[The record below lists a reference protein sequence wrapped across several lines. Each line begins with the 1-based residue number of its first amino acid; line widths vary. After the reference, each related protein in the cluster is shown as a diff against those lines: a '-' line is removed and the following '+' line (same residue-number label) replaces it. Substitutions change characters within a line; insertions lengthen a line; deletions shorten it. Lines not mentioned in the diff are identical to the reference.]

1 MINFVIYENE
11 LELKNSYEMIILSI
25 LGNKQENFKIIDYL
39 CESQKNCDRN
49 IYILSS
55 EDIFELLEIAK
66 KIRDSGDWTS
76 KIIIISNLEK
86 VDNSIFSN
94 RLLILDYIN
103 YNYNDNINDALKRAI
118 CVAYKI
124 LTKNKTLNFR
134 FNGETYR
141 IPYQNILFIEKGN
154 NLNYCTIYT
163 KHDNQYIIKETINN
177 LEEKLDS
184 AYFMKTH
191 RSCIVNLYNI
201 LYYNYADNIIKF
213 KNKQIDLI
221 AREKRQILKSKL
233 IEEKIENETSE

>member
-11 LELKNSYEMIILSI
+11 LELKNCYEMIILNI

-39 CESQKNCDRN
+39 GESQKNCDRN

-55 EDIFELLEIAK
+55 KDIFETLDIAK

-76 KIIIISNLEK
+76 QIIIISNLEK
-86 VDNSIFSN
+86 EDNSIFSN
-94 RLLILDYIN
+94 RLLILDYID
-103 YNYNDNINDALKRAI
+103 YNDNINESLKRAI

-163 KHDNQYIIKETINN
+163 KHDNQYIIKDTINN

-213 KNKQIDLI
+213 KNKEIDLI
-221 AREKRQILKSKL
+221 ARERRQILKSKL
-233 IEEKIENETSE
+233 IEEKIENKTSE

>member
-11 LELKNSYEMIILSI
+11 LELKNCYEMIILNI
-25 LGNKQENFKIIDYL
+25 LGNKQENFKIINYL
-39 CESQKNCDRN
+39 DEYQKNCDRN

-55 EDIFELLEIAK
+55 KDIFETLDIAK

-76 KIIIISNLEK
+76 QIIIISNFETE
-86 VDNSIFSN
+86 DNSIFSN
-94 RLLILDYIN
+94 RLLILDYID
-103 YNYNDNINDALKRAI
+103 YNDNINESLKRAI

-163 KHDNQYIIKETINN
+163 KHDNQYIIKDTINN

-213 KNKQIDLI
+213 KNKEIDLI
-221 AREKRQILKSKL
+221 ARERRQILKSKL

>member
-11 LELKNSYEMIILSI
+11 LELKNCYEMIILNI
-25 LGNKQENFKIIDYL
+25 LGNKQENFKIINYL
-39 CESQKNCDRN
+39 DEYQKNCDRN

-55 EDIFELLEIAK
+55 KDIFETLDIAK

-76 KIIIISNLEK
+76 QIIIISNLEK
-86 VDNSIFSN
+86 EDNSIFSN
-94 RLLILDYIN
+94 RLLILDYID
-103 YNYNDNINDALKRAI
+103 YNDNINESLKRAI

-163 KHDNQYIIKETINN
+163 KHDNQYIIKDTINN

-213 KNKQIDLI
+213 KNKEIDLI
-221 AREKRQILKSKL
+221 ARERRQILKSTL

>member
-11 LELKNSYEMIILSI
+11 LELKNCYEMIILNI
-25 LGNKQENFKIIDYL
+25 LGNKQENFKIINYL
-39 CESQKNCDRN
+39 DEYQKNCDRN

-55 EDIFELLEIAK
+55 KDIFETLDIAK

-76 KIIIISNLEK
+76 QIIIISNLEK
-86 VDNSIFSN
+86 EDNSIFSN
-94 RLLILDYIN
+94 RLLILDYID
-103 YNYNDNINDALKRAI
+103 YNDNINDTLKRAI

-163 KHDNQYIIKETINN
+163 KHDNQYIIKDTINN

-213 KNKQIDLI
+213 KNKEIDLI
-221 AREKRQILKSKL
+221 ARERRQILKSKL

>member
-11 LELKNSYEMIILSI
+11 LELKNCYEMIILNI
-25 LGNKQENFKIIDYL
+25 LGNKQENFKIINYL
-39 CESQKNCDRN
+39 DEYQKNCDRN

-55 EDIFELLEIAK
+55 KDIFETLDIAK

-76 KIIIISNLEK
+76 QIIIISNLEK
-86 VDNSIFSN
+86 EDNSIFSN
-94 RLLILDYIN
+94 RLLILDYID
-103 YNYNDNINDALKRAI
+103 YNDNINESLKRAI

-163 KHDNQYIIKETINN
+163 KHDNQYIIKDTINN

-213 KNKQIDLI
+213 KNKEIDLI
-221 AREKRQILKSKL
+221 ARERRQILKSKL

>member
-11 LELKNSYEMIILSI
+11 LELKNCYEMIILNI
-25 LGNKQENFKIIDYL
+25 LGNKQENFKIINYL
-39 CESQKNCDRN
+39 DEYQKNCDRN

-55 EDIFELLEIAK
+55 KDIFETLDIAK
-66 KIRDSGDWTS
+66 KIIDSGDWTS
-76 KIIIISNLEK
+76 QIIIISNLEK
-86 VDNSIFSN
+86 EDNSIFSN
-94 RLLILDYIN
+94 RLLILDYID
-103 YNYNDNINDALKRAI
+103 YNDNINDTLKRAI

-163 KHDNQYIIKETINN
+163 KHDNQYIIKDTINN

-213 KNKQIDLI
+213 KNKEIDLI
-221 AREKRQILKSKL
+221 ARERRQILKSKL

>member
-11 LELKNSYEMIILSI
+11 LELKNCYEMIILNI
-25 LGNKQENFKIIDYL
+25 LGNKQENFKIINYL
-39 CESQKNCDRN
+39 DEYQKNCDRN

-55 EDIFELLEIAK
+55 KDIFETLDIAK

-76 KIIIISNLEK
+76 QIIIISNLETE
-86 VDNSIFSN
+86 DNSIFSN
-94 RLLILDYIN
+94 RLLILDYID
-103 YNYNDNINDALKRAI
+103 YNDNINESLKRAI

-163 KHDNQYIIKETINN
+163 KHDNQYIIKDTINN

-213 KNKQIDLI
+213 KNKEIDLI
-221 AREKRQILKSKL
+221 ARERRQILKSKL

>member
-11 LELKNSYEMIILSI
+11 LELKNCYEMIILNI

-39 CESQKNCDRN
+39 DEYQKNCDRN

-55 EDIFELLEIAK
+55 KDIFETLDIAK

-76 KIIIISNLEK
+76 QIIIISNLEK
-86 VDNSIFSN
+86 EDNSIFSN
-94 RLLILDYIN
+94 RLLILDYID
-103 YNYNDNINDALKRAI
+103 YNDNINESLKRAI

-163 KHDNQYIIKETINN
+163 KHDNQYIIKDTINN

-213 KNKQIDLI
+213 KNKEIDLI
-221 AREKRQILKSKL
+221 ARERRQILKSKL

>member
-1 MINFVIYENE
+1 MINFLIYEKD
-11 LELKNSYEMIILSI
+11 LELKSYYEMIILNL
-25 LGNKQENFKIIDYL
+25 LGNRQENFKIINCL
-39 CESQKNCDRN
+39 CDFQKNCERN

-55 EDIFELLEIAK
+55 DNMNKILDIAK
-66 KIRDSGDWTS
+66 DIRESGDWTS
-76 KIIIISNLEK
+76 QIIIISNI
-86 VDNSIFSN
+86 DNIKRSTFSN

-103 YNYNDNINDALKRAI
+103 YDDDLNENLKRSI
-118 CVAYKI
+118 CTAYKI
-124 LTKNKTLNFR
+124 LTKKKTLNFH

-141 IPYQNILFIEKGN
+141 IPYQNILYIEKGN

-163 KHDNQYIIKETINN
+163 IHNNEYVIKDTINN

-201 LYYNYADNIIKF
+201 IHYNYADNIISF
-213 KNKQIDLI
+213 ENKQIDLV

-233 IEEKIENETSE
+233 IEEKVEDKTP

>member
-11 LELKNSYEMIILSI
+11 LELKNCYEMIILNI
-25 LGNKQENFKIIDYL
+25 LGNKQENFKIINYL
-39 CESQKNCDRN
+39 DEYQKNCERN

-55 EDIFELLEIAK
+55 KDIFETLDIAK

-76 KIIIISNLEK
+76 QIIIISNLEK
-86 VDNSIFSN
+86 EDNSIFSN
-94 RLLILDYIN
+94 RLLILDYID
-103 YNYNDNINDALKRAI
+103 YNDNINDTLKRAI

-163 KHDNQYIIKETINN
+163 KHDNEYIIKDTINN

-213 KNKQIDLI
+213 KNKEIDLI
-221 AREKRQILKSKL
+221 ARERRQILKSKL

>member
-11 LELKNSYEMIILSI
+11 LELKNCYEMIILNI
-25 LGNKQENFKIIDYL
+25 LGNKQENFKIINYL
-39 CESQKNCDRN
+39 DEYQKNCDRN

-55 EDIFELLEIAK
+55 KDIFETLDIAK

-76 KIIIISNLEK
+76 QIIIISNLEK
-86 VDNSIFSN
+86 EDNSIFSN
-94 RLLILDYIN
+94 RLLILDYID
-103 YNYNDNINDALKRAI
+103 YNVNINESLKRAI
-118 CVAYKI
+118 CIAYKI

-163 KHDNQYIIKETINN
+163 KHDNQYIIKDTINN

-213 KNKQIDLI
+213 KNKEIDLI
-221 AREKRQILKSKL
+221 ARERRQILKSKL
-233 IEEKIENETSE
+233 IEKKIENKTSE